1 MGKSTQELRRDIE
14 QTREDL
20 GGTLDAIG
28 DRVSPGRIVK
38 RRTDRVRDAFSSVR
52 ESVMGSAESAQG
64 SAQQVAHQASDA
76 ASTVAGKARQAP
88 DQVMRQTQGN
98 PLAAG
103 LVAFGVGMVV
113 ASVIPPT
120 KPEKE
125 AAGAIQDKL
134 EPIKERAVEA
144 AREVKDEVQSAAQ
157 SAAGELKDKAGEAAG
172 EVRDQ
177 AQSSAEQVK
186 DEAKSAAT
194 ETKDRA
200 SEGAERTRE
209 S

>member
-14 QTREDL
+14 NTREDL
-20 GGTLDAIG
+20 GETLDAIG

-38 RRTDRVRDAFSSVR
+38 RRTQRVRDAFSSAR
-52 ESVMGSAESAQG
+52 QSIMGSAESAQG
-64 SAQQVAHQASDA
+64 GAQQMVHQAGDA
-76 ASTVAGKARQAP
+76 ASTVADKARQAP
-88 DQVMRQTQGN
+88 DQVIRQTQGN

-113 ASVIPPT
+113 ASVIPPS
-120 KPEKE
+120 KPEQQ

-134 EPIKERAVEA
+134 EPLKERAVDV
-144 AREVKDEVQSAAQ
+144 AREVKDEVQGAAQ
-157 SAAGELKDKAGEAAG
+157 TAASELKTTATEAAS
-172 EVRDQ
+172 EVSDQ

-186 DEAKSAAT
+186 DEVKSAAS

-200 SEGAERTRE
+200 SEGAQRTRE